1 MKTELLKYRH
11 YLLVLFG
18 LLLYMYVIE
27 PLWYSVKEDIQE
39 QVLLAQRTQKIN
51 YLVNSQKEIESNL
64 SALLTSSAQIKDYVY
79 PYSSESDFKLKAQSR
94 VERLLTSLDCQVES
108 VGWGGRDELID
119 KVEWYLDVR
128 FRGTP
133 DCALRFTREFESQ
146 TPLGRIKS
154 YSYAGR
160 EVSGKPNN
168 RMVIMLKLVFW
179 QNNRETL

>member
-1 MKTELLKYRH
+1 MRTELLKYKH
-11 YLLVLFG
+11 YLLVLFA

-27 PLWYSVKEDIQE
+27 PLWYSVKEDFRE
-39 QVLLAQRTQKIN
+39 QALLSQRTQKIK
-51 YLVNSQKEIESNL
+51 YLVNSEEEIEREL
-64 SALLTSSAQIKDYVY
+64 RALLTSSAQIKDYIY

-108 VGWGGRDELID
+108 VGWGGRNELVD
-119 KVEWYLDVR
+119 RVEWHLDVR

-133 DCALRFTREFESQ
+133 DCALRFTRELESQ
-146 TPLGRIKS
+146 KPLSRIKS

-179 QNNRETL
+179 QSNRETL